1 MRLFTL
7 VVVHNRTWQL
17 IVCNILGAN
26 IIITYAK
33 IEITCSNV
41 SMIKD
46 AVEENYESEH
56 DSWLIDYAVPSLA
69 LSHLCKKYQIIYK
82 SVHSYLCTCMRNK
95 CPCTAACRSELV
107 SNVHIQVML
116 RVISF
121 SIQNVHELVQT
132 WLPEAKFLKFPDWQS
147 NVHFPWPNELTIWPG
162 INGFQIAQSKLRVPD
177 TDDAKQKI
185 SLFFS
190 SGKICLVSMVLFFFF
205 LRHPCPVHKINSF
218 RTSNRIENRRPA
230 LCLT

>member
-1 MRLFTL
+1 
-7 VVVHNRTWQL
+7 
-17 IVCNILGAN
+17 
-26 IIITYAK
+26 
-33 IEITCSNV
+33 
-41 SMIKD
+41 MI
-46 AVEENYESEH
+46 
-56 DSWLIDYAVPSLA
+56 IDYAVPSLA
-69 LSHLCKKYQIIYK
+69 MSHLCKKYQIIYK

-121 SIQNVHELVQT
+121 SIQNMHELVQT

-147 NVHFPWPNELTIWPG
+147 NVHFPWPNELIIWPG
-162 INGFQIAQSKLRVPD
+162 INGSKLTSQNFAYR
-177 TDDAKQKI
+177 TQMTRNKRFLCF
-185 SLFFS
+185 LFRENLLGINGFCS
-190 SGKICLVSMVLFFFF
+190 FV

-218 RTSNRIENRRPA
+218 RISNRIENRRPA

>member
-1 MRLFTL
+1 
-7 VVVHNRTWQL
+7 
-17 IVCNILGAN
+17 
-26 IIITYAK
+26 
-33 IEITCSNV
+33 
-41 SMIKD
+41 MI
-46 AVEENYESEH
+46 
-56 DSWLIDYAVPSLA
+56 IDYAVPSLA

-185 SLFFS
+185 SLFFVQ
-190 SGKICLVSMVLFFFF
+190 GKSAWYQWFLFFFF
-205 LRHPCPVHKINSF
+205 
-218 RTSNRIENRRPA
+218 TSSVSGTQNKFLSNIK
-230 LCLT
+230 